1 MLNRLYVFT
10 HLAMKRITKTGH
22 ASSHAYSFPE
32 YPEASGRSA
41 FPEPPKASGRRA
53 FIPFSSFSFSFS
65 LFFLLLSSSLF
76 AQSQLPWLEKMHD
89 PQASFSQIKKKA
101 NKFYKPMLKEEAR
114 EKRKAVRKAKSHGLN
129 VDSVLQVMRANERE
143 HPGFELYKRWEYV
156 TSKRLAPD
164 GSLTPPTSP
173 IEELLKMQ
181 GTPLDGAQPG
191 SIIFGNPAN
200 TPGGGGAGSGGG
212 TGGGSIM
219 SIGGTWTSLGPVGA
233 AAGGGAGRINSVRIN
248 PLNPNSMWACA
259 PDGGLWRSTNGG
271 ASWTTNTDQ
280 LTIIGVSDVVI
291 NPLDTNIMYL
301 ATGDGPGYFTGGGT
315 HPYSIGVLKS
325 TNGGATWATTSLTW
339 ASTLSRAIYKMV
351 IDPTDPNVVMIAS
364 TAGIWRTANAGAN
377 WTQTA
382 VGQFSDIEFKPTNHN
397 ILYATTIF
405 YGGFFRSVNNGA
417 AFTQV
422 TSGLPAA
429 ASTAHFRFAV
439 GVTPADT
446 NYVYVLACNNT
457 DYGFSSLFRSTD
469 GGTTFTTRS
478 SNTGANNV
486 MGWYDGTDAGGQG
499 YYTLA
504 LACSPTNKDTI
515 YVGGVDVWRSGDGGA
530 TFTLNAHWYGGF
542 SKPYVHAD
550 IHALEFGANA
560 STLYVGCDGGV
571 FKTTNSGT
579 AYSDISTGL
588 CIAQQYCLGTSATN
602 ANMDICGHQDN
613 GGNLRNGSAW
623 TEVTGGDGTDCMIDF
638 TNANIQYSSYVQGE
652 FYKTTNLWS
661 TQSTIV
667 NSAGTGVNSPG
678 DWVTPILMNPRK
690 NTTLLVGKDK
700 VYKSINGGTA
710 WTASGA
716 IAGVSGTSP
725 ILHMAYAPS
734 DTSFI
739 YVSNETLL
747 FKSINNN
754 STYTNILGT
763 IPATISVPITFIAV
777 SNTDKLKVWVTLGGY
792 NAPNK
797 VFATVDGGTTW
808 TNISTGLPNFP
819 VNCIVY
825 EPNSATDAV
834 YAGTD
839 IGVYYRNNTMTSWQ
853 LFNNGMPNTSVFDME
868 VQASTSKL
876 RAATFGRGLWES
888 DLYSLP
894 VLAAGFKGAPDT
906 ICLNK
911 SVTFTDTSVGAVTS
925 WAWNFGAGAT
935 PATANTVGPHTVTY
949 STIGAKTVSL
959 TVNGTSTA
967 TYNNY
972 IQVMGAGANNLATT
986 YTWTGNVSTDWFDA
1000 CNWNPISVPGLLSDV
1015 IIPGGTPNQ
1024 PLITGTAGDCKTIT
1038 IVTTNGAVLTVN
1050 SGLNI
1055 AN

>member
-1 MLNRLYVFT
+1 MLNKLNVFS
-10 HLAMKRITKTGH
+10 HLAMKRITTVDLCNVH
-22 ASSHAYSFPE
+22 TNSLPE
-32 YPEASGRSA
+32 LSRRVVPEHPEASGRKA
-41 FPEPPKASGRRA
+41 FP
-53 FIPFSSFSFSFS
+53 FSLSFS
-65 LFFLLLSSSLF
+65 LFLLLLSSSLF
-76 AQSQLPWLEKMHD
+76 AQSTMPWLEMMHD

-101 NKFYKPMLKEEAR
+101 TKYYKPMLKEEAR
-114 EKRKAVRKAKSHGLN
+114 EKRKVVRKAKNHGLS
-129 VDSVLQVMRANERE
+129 VDSVMQVMRANEHE
-143 HPGFELYKRWEYV
+143 HPGYELYKRWEYLA
-156 TSKRLAPD
+156 SKRLAPD
-164 GSLTPPTSP
+164 GSLVPPTSP
-173 IEELLKMQ
+173 IEELLKSQ
-181 GTPLDGAQPG
+181 GTPLNGAQPG

-200 TPGGGGAGSGGG
+200 TSGGGGSGGA
-212 TGGGSIM
+212 GGGSTM
-219 SIGGTWTSLGPVGA
+219 SVGGTWTSLGNVGA
-233 AAGGGAGRINSVRIN
+233 AIGGGAGRVNSVRIN

-259 PDGGLWRSTNGG
+259 PDGGLWHSTNGG

-280 LTIIGVSDVVI
+280 LSIIGVSDVVI

-325 TNGGATWATTSLTW
+325 TNAGATWATTGLTW

-351 IDPTDPNVVMIAS
+351 IDPTDPNVVMVAS
-364 TAGIWRTANAGAN
+364 TSGIWRTSNAGVN
-377 WTQTA
+377 WSQTA
-382 VGQFSDIEFKPTNHN
+382 AGRFCDIEFKPTNHN
-397 ILYATTIF
+397 VLYATTIQN
-405 YGGFFRSVNNGA
+405 GGYFRSVDNGA
-417 AFTQV
+417 SFTQI
-422 TSGLPAA
+422 TAGLP
-429 ASTAHFRFAV
+429 TAGNTGFFRFAV

-446 NYVYVLACNNT
+446 NYVYIFACSGNT
-457 DYGFSSLFRSTD
+457 TGYQFAALYRSTD
-469 GGTTFTTRS
+469 GGANFTTRS

-486 MGWYDGTDAGGQG
+486 MGWDNGADAGGQG

-504 LACSPTNKDTI
+504 LACSPTNRDTI
-515 YVGGVDVWRSGDGGA
+515 YLGGVNIWRSGDGGA

-560 STLYVGCDGGV
+560 STLFVGCDGGV
-571 FKTTNSGT
+571 FKTLNSGT

-613 GGNLRNGSAW
+613 GGNLRSGSSW

-652 FYKTTNLWS
+652 FYKTTNAWAAQ
-661 TQSTIV
+661 TTIV
-667 NSAGTGVNSPG
+667 TNAGTGVNSAG
-678 DWVTPILMNPRK
+678 DWVTPIIMNPLK
-690 NTTLLVGKDK
+690 NTTILIGKDK
-700 VYKSINGGTA
+700 VYKSINGGTT

-716 IAGVSGTSP
+716 ITGVSAASP
-725 ILHMAYAPS
+725 VLHMAYAPN
-734 DTSFI
+734 DTNFI
-739 YVSNETLL
+739 YVSGEALL

-754 STYTNILGT
+754 TSYTNILGT
-763 IPATISVPITFIAV
+763 IPASTSLPISFIAV
-777 SNTDKLKVWVTLGGY
+777 SNTNKLKVWVTLGGY
-792 NAPNK
+792 TAGSK

-808 TNISTGLPNFP
+808 TNISTGLPNMP

-825 EPNSATDAV
+825 EPNSVTDAV

-839 IGVYYRNNTMTSWQ
+839 IGVYYRNNTMSSWQ
-853 LFNNGMPNTSVFDME
+853 LFNNGMPNTSVFDLE
-868 VQASTSKL
+868 VQVSTSKL

-894 VLAAGFKGAPDT
+894 ALAAGFKGAPDT
-906 ICLNK
+906 ICLNQ
-911 SVTFTDTSVGAVTS
+911 SVTFTDTSTGTLTS
-925 WAWNFGAGAT
+925 WAWNFGTGAT

-949 STIGAKTVSL
+949 SSGGAKTVSL

-967 TYNNY
+967 TYTNY
-972 IQVMGAGANNLATT
+972 IQVMGAGANNQATT

-1015 IIPGGTPNQ
+1015 IIPGGTANQ
-1024 PLITGTAGDCKTIT
+1024 PAITGTAGDCKTLT
-1038 IVTTNGAVLTVN
+1038 IVTTNGAAITVN